1 MRAAPPA
8 RAAPALAPGEATAD
22 YNVPTPFEGLDAY
35 GAHHEIGIAD
45 DSAQVGF
52 IVHGMPPN
60 QNTKD
65 TDPDRFFTPIDHPV
79 IWLKQG
85 DPTIYFAPP
94 G

>member
-1 MRAAPPA
+1 MRAAA
-8 RAAPALAPGEATAD
+8 HGDGLAPGEATAD
-22 YNVPTPFEGLDAY
+22 YNAPTPFEGLDAY
-35 GAHHEIGIAD
+35 GAVHTMDIAD
-45 DSAQVGF
+45 DGRPVGF

-65 TDPDRFFTPIDHPV
+65 TNADRFFTPIEHPE